1 MSNYVDLGAVSG
13 YIIDPA
19 YLIFERQDGKTF
31 LLCNGTSGSVD
42 TTQESITISNG
53 WITSPRAV
61 IDTTTEDTIQYT
73 SNLTDLWSIA
83 GVNNLV
89 LKHEATDVTMGDYYM
104 VYEVP
109 VDGGEATEGTFT
121 IESETKE
128 VIIEGLEH
136 GDSVTQGYFTTDVQ
150 NGKTVVTLLLEDI
163 PAGATIPVVYKME
176 KADAHYVEWTG
187 VTGTAKG
194 RLTRVTPLYAE
205 DDEASAVTAH
215 IYDTFE
221 KVKVTGV
228 PGFDSSYKS
237 ESTSTIEFK
246 SMALK
251 ATNAVKRKLV
261 IA

>member
-1 MSNYVDLGAVSG
+1 MGNYVDLGAVSG

-31 LLCNGTSGSVD
+31 LLCNGTSGGVD

-61 IDTTTEDTIQYT
+61 IDTTSEDTITYT
-73 SNLTDLWSIA
+73 SNLTDLWAIA
-83 GVNNLV
+83 GVNNLE
-89 LKHEATDVTMGDYYM
+89 LKKETATVTMGDYYI
-104 VYEVP
+104 VEAI
-109 VDGGEATEGTFT
+109 DDTTGGFTIDAEATDLQ
-121 IESETKE
+121 
-128 VIIEGLEH
+128 IEGFELAEALEA
-136 GDSVTQGYFTTDVQ
+136 GKYTMETSEGVTTITMLLADV
-150 NGKTVVTLLLEDI
+150 
-163 PAGATIPVVYKME
+163 PAGATLPVTYKMV
-176 KADAHYVEWTG
+176 KADAHSVTWTG

-194 RLTRVTPLYAE
+194 RLTRVTPLYSE

-215 IYDTFE
+215 IFDTFE

-237 ESTSTIEFK
+237 ESSSTIEFK
-246 SMALK
+246 SMAPK
-251 ATNAVKRKLV
+251 AANAVKRKLT

>member
-128 VIIEGLEH
+128 VIIEGPFINHL
-136 GDSVTQGYFTTDVQ
+136 SFFTLYLLRSTI
-150 NGKTVVTLLLEDI
+150 GITLLSGLSLFLSSFCSGLFCLI
-163 PAGATIPVVYKME
+163 NKSVSIFLIRPI
-176 KADAHYVEWTG
+176 
-187 VTGTAKG
+187 
-194 RLTRVTPLYAE
+194 
-205 DDEASAVTAH
+205 S
-215 IYDTFE
+215 FC
-221 KVKVTGV
+221 V
-228 PGFDSSYKS
+228 PSPS
-237 ESTSTIEFK
+237 I
-246 SMALK
+246 
-251 ATNAVKRKLV
+251 
-261 IA
+261 